1 MKLAIITNYWKNSPG
16 GGVRTYL
23 TNLVNEFNNIDN
35 LDVSVLFKIGEDN
48 ENYHIKANNI
58 FFVLKSFLKLK
69 MLNPD
74 VVHSH
79 GTWYCLLPGYIY
91 KKVYGTRLIHTFHTQ
106 PSKKLHPI
114 GKLFFQTLLNKCDYV
129 TFVSKS
135 LKEDNEKHGL
145 RFKESAITYA
155 GVNSKEVST
164 KQITDFCNNFNINPT
179 SYVLLAQGFLSNE
192 MKAKGAKIL
201 IASLRVML
209 SKNPNIVLVLTGQG
223 VFSNEVKSFTK
234 SVCLSENV
242 IFTEHLSDPFVS
254 LAICDI
260 YTHISL
266 AEGGVS
272 LSLLEAMVMGKP
284 ILATNIGGIPE
295 AIDDGINGFLIEP
308 CENQIIEKIEYM
320 MSNTNMAKNIGNNAK
335 HSALDKFTWE
345 KTAGN
350 FYRIYN
356 K

>member
-16 GGVRTYL
+16 GGIKTYL
-23 TNLVNEFNNIDN
+23 TNLVNELNNIDD
-35 LDVSVLFKIGEDN
+35 LDVNVLFKTGVDN
-48 ENYHIKANNI
+48 ENYHIKDNKI
-58 FFVLKSFLKLK
+58 FFVIKSFLILK
-69 MLNPD
+69 ILHPD

-106 PSKKLHPI
+106 PSKKLHPVS
-114 GKLFFQTLLNKCDYV
+114 KLFFQILLNRCDCV

-135 LKEDNEKHGL
+135 LKKENEKYGL
-145 RFKESAITYA
+145 QFKNSDITYA
-155 GVNSKEVST
+155 GVNLKEVST
-164 KQITDFCNNFNINPT
+164 KQITDFCNNFNISPT
-179 SYVLLAQGFLSNE
+179 SYILLAQGFMSNE

-201 IASLRVML
+201 ISSLRVML
-209 SKNPNIVLVLTGQG
+209 GKYPNIVLVLTGQG
-223 VFSNEVKSFTK
+223 VFSKEVKSFTK
-234 SVCLSENV
+234 SVCLSKNV
-242 IFTEHLSDPFVS
+242 IFTEHLSDPFVP
-254 LAICDI
+254 LAMCDI

-266 AEGGVS
+266 ADGVP

-295 AIDDGINGFLIEP
+295 VINDGINGFLIEP
-308 CENQIIEKIEYM
+308 CENQIIEKIEHII
-320 MSNTNMAKNIGNNAK
+320 SNTNMVNNIGNNAK
-335 HSALDKFTWE
+335 YSALDKFTWK

-356 K
+356 NK